1 MDKAR
6 GGDGIPV
13 ELCNYFGYIFR
24 STIAGA
30 YGNSKFCFVFQATV
44 LVSVQFSS
52 TKFSVL
58 YNHHHYHLL
67 NFYLLKLQVCVH

>member
-30 YGNSKFCFVFQATV
+30 YGNSMFCFVFPATAMV
-44 LVSVQFSS
+44 LS
-52 TKFSVL
+52 
-58 YNHHHYHLL
+58 H
-67 NFYLLKLQVCVH
+67 